1 MPGSISHVCLG
12 LRKYIGGI
20 YITAEEDF
28 KNALALL
35 TNLYLLP
42 TGLNNTFIHRR
53 WFQNKSK
60 ELKGKKTLV
69 SQIGKS
75 LTKSQDMA
83 MVTLDHHS
91 GTLESSDSS
100 VLNFSGHFLFLFPLP
115 FSVSVFS
122 CRIAC
127 SPLYTVYCVSS
138 IRLHLSLEFELYPG
152 KQRDWI

>member
-1 MPGSISHVCLG
+1 
-12 LRKYIGGI
+12 
-20 YITAEEDF
+20 
-28 KNALALL
+28 
-35 TNLYLLP
+35 
-42 TGLNNTFIHRR
+42 
-53 WFQNKSK
+53 
-60 ELKGKKTLV
+60 
-69 SQIGKS
+69 
-75 LTKSQDMA
+75 MA

-122 CRIAC
+122 CRIAR

-138 IRLHLSLEFELYPG
+138 ISLHLSLEFELYPG